1 MSTIAAARLT
11 EERKSWRKD
20 HPPGFIAKPVKNED
34 DSLNIMKWEAGIPG
48 PENTDWAG
56 GVYTLMMEF
65 PEDYPSKVCFLSS
78 FFFFYFNNFIASKM

>member
-1 MSTIAAARLT
+1 MSTIAAARLA

-34 DSLNIMKWEAGIPG
+34 DSLNLMKWEAGIPG

-56 GVYTLMMEF
+56 GVYTLTMEF
-65 PEDYPSKVCFLSS
+65 PEDYPSKVL
-78 FFFFYFNNFIASKM
+78 N